1 MSERFHRTQLLLRPD
16 QHEALIEITR
26 RENRSISDVVREM
39 IGQQLDS
46 RARAR
51 SATVERQLE
60 ALERIRQH
68 REEIL
73 AERGGKPIEID
84 IADMINQ
91 MRDEQDERNIAHL
104 RDQCD

>member
-16 QHEALIEITR
+16 QHEALIEIAR

-46 RARAR
+46 RAQAR
-51 SATVERQLE
+51 SATIQRQLE

-68 REEIL
+68 REAIL

-91 MRDEQDERNIAHL
+91 MREERDEEILGSIADQ
-104 RDQCD
+104 RD

>member
-16 QHEALIEITR
+16 QHEALAEIAR

-46 RARAR
+46 RARAT
-51 SATVERQLE
+51 SETVQRQLE

-68 REEIL
+68 REGIL
-73 AERGGKPIEID
+73 ARRGGVPIDVGALID
-84 IADMINQ
+84 Q
-91 MRDEQDERNIAHL
+91 VREEQDERNVGDLINR
-104 RDQCD
+104 RD